1 MLTFRGGPALS
12 VFRRERLAAEVG
24 RLVPSVSGVFA
35 DNVHFVDLAA
45 PLAAEAHARVAA
57 LLVYG
62 GEPTSP
68 PRAGAFLLVVPRIGT
83 VSAWSSKATDIAR
96 NCGLDAVAR
105 IERGTVYT
113 FAGVA
118 RLSAASVS
126 ALTPLLHD
134 RMTESV
140 LPDLDAAAALF
151 ATHAPAPLRTIAV
164 LAGGAAALREA
175 DRALGLALAEDEIT
189 YLVDAFRQLGR
200 DPTDAELMMFAQANS
215 EHCRH
220 KIFNAS
226 WTLDGVP
233 MDRSLFGMIRETTQ
247 AALVGN
253 PTGLGSVVSA
263 YTDNAAVAAGPIVRR
278 FLPDPV
284 DHAYRFGEAAPL
296 HLLMK
301 VETHNHPTAISPHPG
316 AATGAGGEIRDE
328 GAVGRGSKPKAGL
341 CGFSVSHLR
350 VPGGPV
356 EPWESIDPGKPDR
369 IVSAWQ
375 IMVDGP
381 LGAAAFNNE
390 FGRPNLGGYFRTFEG
405 VVDGEVRGYHKPI
418 MIAGGLG
425 NVAPDHVHKR
435 VIPAG
440 SPVVVLG
447 GPAMRIGL
455 GGGAASSMASGASSG
470 DLDFASVQRA
480 NAEMERR
487 CQEVLDVC
495 QALGAANPI
504 LSVHDVGAGG
514 LSNALPELVHGGGAG
529 AVFDLRSVPNAEP
542 GMSPL
547 EIWSNEAQERYVLA
561 LTAEA
566 LPAFAAA
573 CARERCPWA
582 VVGHADPSVHLT
594 VVDPLLGPSPVD
606 LPLDVVLGRAPRMFR
621 RAQSRPRW
629 LRPIDL
635 AGISVDAAARAV
647 LRFPAVADKTFL
659 VTIGDRSVTGQVA
672 RDQMVGRW
680 QVPVADVAVT
690 TVAYEGRSGEAMAM
704 GERTPVALLDGPAS
718 ARLSLAEVLT
728 NLVAAPVADLR
739 QVVLSANWMSPAGHA
754 GEDVVLYRT
763 VQALAAACVALG
775 VAIPVGKDSMSMRT
789 VWDGGQ
795 RSVTAPV
802 SLILSGFAP
811 CADVARVLTPVL
823 RTDVPTRLLLVDLGG
838 GRDRLGGSALA
849 QVHGQ
854 LGDTPPDID
863 DVATLG
869 VFFAAV
875 QAANHAGQVLAYHDR
890 ADGGL
895 LVTLC
900 EMAFASRCGLDV
912 AIDGPLLPALFA
924 EEAGAVLQVRVDDV
938 AAVCAHFSGLRVVD
952 VGAPTLGRDLVFRHL
967 GDEVWRADRIDLHR
981 VWSSVTHAVQVRR
994 DDPTCAHEE
1003 YDGLLDPT
1011 DPGLSPHLT
1020 FDPRDR
1026 GPAFGTR
1033 PRVAVLR
1040 EQGVNGHVE
1049 MAVAF
1054 DRAGFTAV
1062 DVHMTDVLSGRV
1074 DLSEMVGLVACG
1086 GFSYGDVLGAGGG
1099 WARSVLFHPRAR
1111 EVFAAFF
1118 TRPDTF
1124 SLGVCNGCQMFSA
1137 LAEIV
1142 PGAGD
1147 WPRFVRNRSEQFEAR
1162 LVQMRVEPTRS
1173 VLFAGMEGSTL
1184 LVPVAHGEGRPVWST
1199 EAAREA
1205 CRPLVAGRFVDGRGA
1220 VARAYPSNPNGAA
1233 DGITAL
1239 TTPDGRATI
1248 LMPHPERVA
1257 RWTTL
1262 SWCPEAW
1269 RLPDDE
1275 SPWMR
1280 MFRNARR
1287 WVG

>member
-1 MLTFRGGPALS
+1 MLTLRGGPALS
-12 VFRRERLAAEVG
+12 PFRRERLTAELAP
-24 RLVPSVSGVFA
+24 LVPGLAALHA
-35 DNVHFVDLAA
+35 DSVHFVDLVGV
-45 PLAAEAHARVAA
+45 LDAESEARLRA
-57 LLVYG
+57 LLTYG
-62 GEPTSP
+62 VEPTSP
-68 PRAGAFLLVVPRIGT
+68 ARSGASLLVVPRLGT

-96 NCGLDAVAR
+96 NCGLGAVAR
-105 IERGTVYT
+105 IERGTRYT
-113 FAGVA
+113 FTGVP
-118 RLSAASVS
+118 
-126 ALTPLLHD
+126 ALDLLVVDRIAPHLHD
-134 RMTESV
+134 RMTESLLV
-140 LPDLDAAAALF
+140 DEAGAAAMF
-151 ATHAPAPLRTIAV
+151 ARQEPGALRTVA
-164 LAGGAAALREA
+164 LRAGGADALRAA
-175 DRALGLALAEDEIT
+175 DKALGLALAEDEIA
-189 YLVDAFRQLGR
+189 YLVDAFRTLDR

-220 KIFNAS
+220 KIFNAR
-226 WTLDGVP
+226 WTLDGAE
-233 MDRSLFGMIRETTQ
+233 MDRSLFAMIRETTR
-247 AALVGN
+247 AASTVN
-253 PTGLGSVVSA
+253 PEGLGAVVSA
-263 YTDNAAVAAGPIVRR
+263 YTDNAAVTAGPVARR
-278 FLPDPV
+278 FLPDPGTHV
-284 DHAYRFGEAAPL
+284 YRFGAPAPL

-301 VETHNHPTAISPHPG
+301 VETHNHPTAISPNPG
-316 AATGAGGEIRDE
+316 AATGSGGEIRDE

-350 VPGGPV
+350 VPGAPT
-356 EPWESIDPGKPDR
+356 EPWEQDDPGKPDR

-390 FGRPNLGGYFRTFEG
+390 FGRPNLGGYFRTFESRL
-405 VVDGEVRGYHKPI
+405 DGEMRGYHKPI
-418 MIAGGLG
+418 MIAGGMG
-425 NVAPDHVHKR
+425 NVDPAHVDKRSIPD
-435 VIPAG
+435 G

-487 CQEVLDVC
+487 CQEVLDGC
-495 QALGAANPI
+495 QALGAHNPI

-529 AVFDLRSVPNAEP
+529 ATFDLRAIPNAEP

-561 LTAEA
+561 LDAQA
-566 LPAFAAA
+566 LPAFAAL
-573 CARERCPWA
+573 CARERCPYA
-582 VVGHADPSVHLT
+582 VVGHANATGHLR
-594 VVDPLLGPSPVD
+594 VIDPLLGPSPVD
-606 LPLDVVLGRAPRMFR
+606 LPLDVVLGKAPKMHRV
-621 RAQSRPRW
+621 ASSRPRG
-629 LRPIDL
+629 LRPLDL
-635 AGISVDAAARAV
+635 SGVSLDEAAERV

-659 VTIGDRSVTGQVA
+659 VTIGDRSVTGQIV

-690 TVAYEGRSGEAMAM
+690 TVAYEGHAGEAMAM

-728 NLVAAPVADLR
+728 NLAAAPVGALSR
-739 QVVLSANWMSPAGHA
+739 VVLSANWMSPAGHG
-754 GEDVVLYRT
+754 GEDVVLYDT
-763 VQALAAACVALG
+763 VRALSEACVALG

-789 VWDGGQ
+789 VWDGGT
-795 RSVTAPV
+795 RAVTAPV
-802 SLILSGFAP
+802 SLILSAFAP
-811 CADVARVLTPVL
+811 CVDVTRVLTPVL
-823 RTDVPTRLLLVDLGG
+823 VADVPSRLLLVDLGG
-838 GRDRLGGSALA
+838 GKDRLGGSVLA
-849 QVHGQ
+849 QVYGQ
-854 LGDTPPDID
+854 LGDDPADVDDIGSL
-863 DVATLG
+863 AG
-869 VFFAAV
+869 FFAGM
-875 QAANHAGQVLAYHDR
+875 QAAIAAGEVLAYHDR

-895 LVTLC
+895 FATLC

-912 AIDGPLLPALFA
+912 TLPGPILPALYA
-924 EEAGAVLQVRVDDV
+924 EEAGAVLQVRTGDV
-938 AAVCAHFSGLRVVD
+938 EAVRARFPGLRVVD
-952 VGAPTLGRDLVFRHL
+952 LGAPIVGSTITVRHPD
-967 GDEVWRADRIDLHR
+967 GVWQRERSALHR
-981 VWSSVTHAVQVRR
+981 LWSSVTHAVQVRR
-994 DDPTCAHEE
+994 DDPACAREE
-1003 YDGLLDPT
+1003 YDRLLDLG
-1011 DPGLSPHLT
+1011 DPGLSPRLG
-1020 FDPRDR
+1020 FDPADR
-1026 GPAFGTR
+1026 GPTFGTR
-1033 PRVAVLR
+1033 PRVAILR

-1049 MAVAF
+1049 MAAAF

-1062 DVHMTDVLSGRV
+1062 DVHMTDVLSGAV
-1074 DLSEMVGLVACG
+1074 DLTDMVGLAACG

-1111 EVFAAFF
+1111 DVFAAFF
-1118 TRPDTF
+1118 ARPDTF
-1124 SLGVCNGCQMFSA
+1124 SLGVCNGCQMFSV

-1142 PGAGD
+1142 PGAES

-1162 LVQMRVEPTRS
+1162 LSQVRIEPSPS

-1184 LVPVAHGEGRPVWST
+1184 LVPVAHGEGRPVWSSA
-1199 EAAREA
+1199 EAQRA
-1205 CRPLVAGRFVDGRGA
+1205 CGPLVAGRFVDGRGETA
-1220 VARAYPSNPNGAA
+1220 VRYPANPNGAI

-1262 SWCPEAW
+1262 SWCPDDW
-1269 RLPDDE
+1269 RFPGDE